1 MPSKAFTLIELLVV
15 IVIVGILIALL
26 LPAVQAARSAARKV
40 SCQNKLRQTGL
51 AIHLYVDINGIFPP
65 AKCTYTYRREGGTT
79 ISTIGHGLIPF
90 LLPFMEQTYS
100 SAIYNFDKNWQNAN
114 NQQAREV
121 RISTIL
127 CPDAEP
133 VRFCRAG
140 TGTSTS
146 DQRIVEYFC
155 TDYVSCNMITNE
167 NLQIG
172 ARQQLQKLGVNR
184 DDWRGMLTSAILGTR
199 TLPVV
204 RYTDPT
210 AVDVLSALKVDPVSP
225 SSVTDG
231 LSFTMMLFES
241 TSRPYKYDLG
251 KVRGDPDTTPK
262 EPLAGARWADDV
274 SQFWLG
280 RYCNTSQFFNC
291 SNQQEIF
298 SLHPQGCNFL
308 YGDGTV
314 RFHVEAMSPDAFVSR
329 FTAYAGDTVG
339 SP

>member
-1 MPSKAFTLIELLVV
+1 
-15 IVIVGILIALL
+15 
-26 LPAVQAARSAARKV
+26 
-40 SCQNKLRQTGL
+40 L
-51 AIHLYVDINGIFPP
+51 AIHLYVDLNGIFPP

-79 ISTIGHGLIPF
+79 ISTIGHGLVPF
-90 LLPFMEQTYS
+90 LLPFIEQTS
-100 SAIYNFDKNWQNAN
+100 SFAAYHFDTNWQNAS

-121 RISTIL
+121 KISTIL
-127 CPDAEP
+127 CSEADSI
-133 VRFCRAG
+133 RFCRYG
-140 TGTSTS
+140 SGTSTS

-155 TDYVSCNMITNE
+155 TDYVSCNMISNE

-204 RYTDPT
+204 CNTAPT
-210 AVDVLSALKVDPVSP
+210 AADVLSALKVDPVYP

-231 LSFTMMLFES
+231 LSYSMMLFEC

-262 EPLAGARWADDV
+262 EPLAGARWADDA

-308 YGDGTV
+308 YGDGAV
-314 RFHVEAMSPDAFVSR
+314 RFHVESMSPDAFVSR
-329 FTAYAGDTVG
+329 FTAYAGDSVS